1 MKSIL
6 KYKDNLFYL
15 CEFTIN
21 EIFTNLKLSND
32 IFYENIRSTS
42 KEDGTWYKTK
52 EYSIIALGE
61 KE

>member
-1 MKSIL
+1 MVWELDICL
-6 KYKDNLFYL
+6 
-15 CEFTIN
+15 N
-21 EIFTNLKLSND
+21 EIYTNLEISND
-32 IFYENIRSTS
+32 IFHKDICSTS

>member
-1 MKSIL
+1 MHFPMDIIFVVFWVNS
-6 KYKDNLFYL
+6 F
-15 CEFTIN
+15 N